1 MYESG
6 SYCLRR
12 STDELCFLCTFLF
25 LANQIL
31 AWLKNSRDPFTS
43 RRETKRIGNGR
54 KEKFSFGIIL
64 YIDMKVSDLKR

>member
-1 MYESG
+1 M
-6 SYCLRR
+6 
-12 STDELCFLCTFLF
+12 
-25 LANQIL
+25 L

-43 RRETKRIGNGR
+43 RRETKRIGNGK